1 MGGPQPPA
9 LYDRRIPCG
18 TSYNNNQ
25 VIAMRRTL
33 IALLAACSFSAAAAD
48 NWKAFP
54 YEQHAYDYS
63 GDKLRQ
69 AWPQLTR
76 GFGEDYPFPDADW
89 VVTMATSHPQALE
102 KTVAANTGFT
112 GKPEEAQRYADQLQ
126 DVWRLVF
133 RGDFAQAKQQ
143 GLALGVGGQVPAM
156 FAQVIYALFLAP
168 EQAEKHRLLEEV
180 ISYTE
185 QAGELVQAD
194 TVAQFGSIYA
204 KARLG
209 EELPVPVVLK
219 RGYTS
224 QIPAELKVLLA
235 KQPQQPFALALYGGY
250 EAGVIRKVGK
260 LVGRMTYG
268 VSADNMEK
276 YFSQSF
282 QAKDD
287 LPIGH
292 YEYANALTY
301 VYGDDEQAKA
311 LQHLKRAVAIK
322 PISAME
328 ALEVAYAQ
336 KILSQFEQKLA
347 QN

>member
-1 MGGPQPPA
+1 
-9 LYDRRIPCG
+9 
-18 TSYNNNQ
+18 
-25 VIAMRRTL
+25 MRRTL
-33 IALLAACSFSAAAAD
+33 IALLAACSFSAVAAD
-48 NWKAFP
+48 NWKPFP
-54 YEQHAYDYS
+54 HDQSAYDYS

-76 GFGEDYPFPDADW
+76 GFGSNYPFPDADW
-89 VVTMATSHPQALE
+89 VASMATRHPQALE
-102 KTVAANTGFT
+102 KTATTDTGFT
-112 GKPEEAQRYADQLQ
+112 GKPEEAQLYAEKLQ
-126 DVWRLVF
+126 GVWRLVF

-143 GLALGVGGQVPAM
+143 GLALGVGGQIPAM
-156 FAQVIYALFLAP
+156 FAQVIYAMFLVP
-168 EQAEKHRLLEEV
+168 DQAEKHKLLEEV
-180 ISYTE
+180 IAYTD
-185 QAGELVQAD
+185 QAGDLVQAD
-194 TVAQFGSIYA
+194 VAAQFGRVYA

-209 EELPVPVVLK
+209 EELSVPVVLK
-219 RGYTS
+219 RGYTT
-224 QIPAELKVLLA
+224 QIPNELKALLA

-276 YFSQSF
+276 YFSRSF
-282 QAKDD
+282 KAQDD

-322 PISAME
+322 PINAME
-328 ALEVAYAQ
+328 ALEVAHAQ
-336 KILSQFEQKLA
+336 KMLAQYEQKLA
-347 QN
+347 HN